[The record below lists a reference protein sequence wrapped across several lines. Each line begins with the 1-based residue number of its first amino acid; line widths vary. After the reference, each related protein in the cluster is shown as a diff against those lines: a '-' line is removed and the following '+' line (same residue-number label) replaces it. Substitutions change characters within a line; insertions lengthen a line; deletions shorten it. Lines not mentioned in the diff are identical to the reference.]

1 MKYTSSYKKISV
13 PENSF
18 CLIKSL
24 TKVTLTSLQTTAK
37 QSVHFKKQLVTC
49 NFYCHIMRSMFPNTI
64 SGANIIVFLRNF
76 FLLILIYPFDR

>member
-1 MKYTSSYKKISV
+1 MKYRSSYKKISV

-24 TKVTLTSLQTTAK
+24 TKVTLTSLQTTK

-64 SGANIIVFLRNF
+64 SGVNYTVFLRNF
-76 FLLILIYPFDR
+76 VLLILIYPFDR

>member
-37 QSVHFKKQLVTC
+37 QSVHFKKTTCDMQLLLSHHEIYVSKY
-49 NFYCHIMRSMFPNTI
+49 NFR
-64 SGANIIVFLRNF
+64 G
-76 FLLILIYPFDR
+76 